1 MRVFL
6 FVYPHFVVCLFV
18 CVFLTISRTYQGQNF
33 NEVDNN
39 SQTNEVDNNSQTNKG
54 NNMQRLKDLKVSSV
68 SLLI

>member
-39 SQTNEVDNNSQTNKG
+39 SQTRVVG
-54 NNMQRLKDLKVSSV
+54 LCV
-68 SLLI
+68 